1 MRPHGLTHGKHELRV
16 HVRGTFMYLAL
27 SGPPSL
33 GMPIASLKRSSLLT
47 APPTRFR
54 SACACPSR
62 ARNAP
67 THNETC
73 RKDLWGQEWCSRI
86 EGAETDGTVK
96 CRHAAQGEEEG
107 GEGPADGRAETRGPG
122 GVRLVRCRRVGRD
135 RRARAPSGI
144 QVARFVCGP
153 GMPDM
158 RDARECG
165 ASAC

>member
-54 SACACPSR
+54 SACASTPSAR
-62 ARNAP
+62 LAPRNAP
-67 THNETC
+67 TQPGT
-73 RKDLWGQEWCSRI
+73 REWSPHFF

-96 CRHAAQGEEEG
+96 CRHAPQGEEEG